1 MKTTIMI
8 VLGGLLFAGTSLAGE
23 PQAAATGSNSL
34 KVGIDAK
41 TGKRRQLTS
50 EESAALDAKSMKAA
64 SKTRGVMAKGG
75 LAIPATFE
83 ESAANGISK
92 DGMTGYLAPLES
104 MSSLTA
110 TVDANGKVTLL
121 ENGQPVKHSEELASE

>member
-1 MKTTIMI
+1 MKSTIMI
-8 VLGGLLFAGTSLAGE
+8 VLGGLLFAGTSLAAE
-23 PQAAATGSNSL
+23 PQAAGAGSSL

-50 EESAALDAKSMKAA
+50 EESAALDAQAA
-64 SKTRGVMAKGG
+64 KMRSKTAMARAKGE
-75 LAIPATFE
+75 LPTPATYA
-83 ESAANGISK
+83 ESVAGGVDR

-110 TVDANGKVTLL
+110 TIDANGKVTLS
-121 ENGQPVKHSEELASE
+121 ENGQPLKHSEEMASE